1 MKPEAVARESL
12 QIVEPFSEV
21 LSRHGLELTRGHTA
35 TLQINCGLLCNQS
48 CKHCHLEAGPERR
61 EVMSRKTIDEVIAFA
76 QRGHFHT
83 IDITGGAPEMNE
95 HLVALI
101 EGVAPLASRVML
113 RSNLTALHEPIR
125 EYVLDACKEHR
136 VVIVASLPSLNS
148 GQVDSQRGRGVWEQ
162 SIAVL
167 EKLNAKGYGQPG
179 SDLELDLV
187 SNPTGA
193 FLPVSQAEAEKKFKP
208 DLRKNWGI
216 AFDNLYTLANVP
228 LGRFRHW
235 LLESGNFE
243 IYMQRLA
250 ASFNPCAVEGLMCRT
265 LASVSWDGY
274 LYDCDFNQA
283 AGLLLEGKKTH
294 IADIEAPL
302 TPGTPIAVSDHCY
315 ACTAGSGST
324 CGGAIVT

>member
-1 MKPEAVARESL
+1 MEMMSSNQEAAIIAHEAL
-12 QIVEPFSEV
+12 QAVEPFSQV
-21 LSRHGLELTRGHTA
+21 LSRHGLELNRGHTA

-48 CKHCHLEAGPERR
+48 CKHCHLEAGPGRR

-95 HLVALI
+95 NLVALI
-101 EGVAPLASRVML
+101 EGVSPLASRIML
-113 RSNLTALHEPIR
+113 RTNLTALHTPMR
-125 EYVLDACKEHR
+125 EYVMDACKEHH
-136 VVIVASLPSLNS
+136 VVIVASLPSLNI

-179 SDLELDLV
+179 SGLELDLV

-208 DLRKNWGI
+208 DLRKKWGI
-216 AFDNLYTLANVP
+216 TFDNLYTFANVP

-243 IYMQRLA
+243 TYMQRLA
-250 ASFNPCAVEGLMCRT
+250 ASFNPCTVDGLMCRT
-265 LASVSWDGY
+265 LVSVSWDGY
-274 LYDCDFNQA
+274 LYDCDFNLA
-283 AGLLLEGKKTH
+283 AGLFMGEKKTH
-294 IADIEAPL
+294 IAELKDPLPQGAPV
-302 TPGTPIAVSDHCY
+302 AVADHCY
-315 ACTAGSGST
+315 ACTAGSGFS
-324 CGGAIVT
+324 